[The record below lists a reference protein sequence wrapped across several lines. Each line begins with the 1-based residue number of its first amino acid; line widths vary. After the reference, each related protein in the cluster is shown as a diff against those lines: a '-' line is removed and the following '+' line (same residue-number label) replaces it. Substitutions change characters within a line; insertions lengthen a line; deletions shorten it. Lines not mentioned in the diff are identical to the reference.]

1 MSNNLPYWV
10 FNYGNKEVEV
20 KGTKEALQHTANDV
34 GNISNDEILVKE
46 RVSELPPTS
55 IVHVSIPLPQSL
67 VGLSTPF
74 LSSEA
79 SVPLTTT
86 LTNVHEKLIL
96 SSFTT
101 ISSDLSPPIILSSKI
116 QGSIAPTTVQT
127 PTIRIPT
134 MTNVSTLV
142 PGISNLQ
149 PPQGKHQGI
158 LRNERPIPQT
168 KFGVDQGNKYSSLRT
183 WVLSCR

>member
-1 MSNNLPYWV
+1 MSSNLPYWV

-55 IVHVSIPLPQSL
+55 I
-67 VGLSTPF
+67 
-74 LSSEA
+74 
-79 SVPLTTT
+79 
-86 LTNVHEKLIL
+86 
-96 SSFTT
+96 
-101 ISSDLSPPIILSSKI
+101 
-116 QGSIAPTTVQT
+116 GSIAPTTVQT

-168 KFGVDQGNKYSSLRT
+168 KFGVD
-183 WVLSCR
+183 